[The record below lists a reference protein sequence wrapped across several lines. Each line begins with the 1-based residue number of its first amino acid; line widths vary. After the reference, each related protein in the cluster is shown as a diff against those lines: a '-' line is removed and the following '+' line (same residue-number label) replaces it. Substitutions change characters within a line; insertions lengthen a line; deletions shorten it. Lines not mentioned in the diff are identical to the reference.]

1 MNPKQKLMVVIPVI
15 AALVIVLIYF
25 GLFANPLV
33 IAAIFV
39 LYVAVSLRNK
49 RKFKKQQTQD

>member
-1 MNPKQKLMVVIPVI
+1 VNPKQKLMVVIPII

-25 GLFANPLV
+25 GLFTNPLV

-39 LYVAVSLRNK
+39 LYIVVSLRNR
-49 RKFKKQQTQD
+49 RKFKKQEQEK